1 MSFKVCID
9 ASLALRWILPT
20 EQEPS
25 ADPLLQDWDQSGT
38 EIISTPLFG
47 IEVTSAIRRL
57 VHLRKL
63 LPEQGE
69 DAYRLY
75 RDLGVTIVNPPEL
88 TAKAW
93 SLAVEY
99 NHLRTSDLQYLAA
112 AEIEDCELWTADRK
126 LVDLAKGR
134 ANRVK
139 WLGDY
144 GRRAMAPP
152 QSAKQNDA
160 PKQDNTP
167 KLDDPGLW
175 RRF

>member
-1 MSFKVCID
+1 MSFRVCID
-9 ASLALRWILPT
+9 ASLALRLLLPT
-20 EQEPS
+20 DQEPL

-38 EIISTPLFG
+38 EIMSTPLLDV
-47 IEVTSAIRRL
+47 EVTSAIRRL
-57 VHLRKL
+57 VYMRKV
-63 LPEQGE
+63 LPQQGE
-69 DAYRLY
+69 EAYRLY
-75 RDLGVTIVNPPEL
+75 RDLGVTILNPPEL
-88 TAKAW
+88 TGRAW

-99 NHLRTSDLQYLAA
+99 NHMRTSDLQYLAA
-112 AEIEDCELWTADRK
+112 AEVEDCELWTADRK
-126 LVDLAKGR
+126 LVDLTKGK

-152 QSAKQNDA
+152 QSPKQDYTL
-160 PKQDNTP
+160 KQDNTP